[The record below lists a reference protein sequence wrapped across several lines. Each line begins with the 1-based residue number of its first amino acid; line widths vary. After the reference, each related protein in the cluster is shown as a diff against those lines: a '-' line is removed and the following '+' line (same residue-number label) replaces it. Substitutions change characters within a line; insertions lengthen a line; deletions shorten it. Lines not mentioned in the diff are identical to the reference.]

1 MEKPPVTHL
10 QTSDLEEVQSAV
22 AGIYCAHS
30 VMTLGGARAEA
41 AGLDLIRREPQPVVQ
56 LHYGRSVRIDAG
68 AFPRLMLMQTCL
80 DGSGTVEQGSLGAEL
95 RRGQTVPLSPGLA
108 TRLAFDN
115 RFAQQSVKLDID
127 RVEALC
133 STWLN
138 VPGLDR
144 PLRFDLNPFSAQLE
158 QAWGQAVGLIVNY
171 ARSGMLLPTSAVAH
185 LDEFLISLVLSQ
197 HPHNYTDDLRRPQK
211 GLPPRLVREAERLM
225 RDGEPN
231 QTPSRIAAEL
241 GVSLRTLELGFRAVH
256 DCSPSEFLRRVRI
269 SKARETLLAPNGRT
283 SVTEVALANGFL
295 HLARFSAYYRQM
307 FGELPVH
314 TLRRSQPRGKWAMAV
329 E

>member
-10 QTSDLEEVQSAV
+10 QTEDLEEVQSVV

-30 VMTLGGARAEA
+30 VRTLGGARADV
-41 AGLDLIRREPQPVVQ
+41 AGLDLIRPAPQPVVK

-68 AFPRLMLMQTCL
+68 TFPQLMLMQTCL
-80 DGSGTVEQGSLGAEL
+80 DGGGTVEQGSLGAEL
-95 RRGQTVPLSPGLA
+95 RRGQTIPLSPGLA
-108 TRLAFDN
+108 TRLAFDS
-115 RFAQQSVKLDID
+115 RFAQQSVRLDIA

-138 VPGLDR
+138 VPALDR

-171 ARSGMLLPTSAVAH
+171 ARSGILLPSSAVAH

-225 RDGEPN
+225 RDSAPD

-256 DCSPSEFLRRVRI
+256 DCTPNEFLRRVRI
-269 SKARETLLAPNGRT
+269 GKARETLLAPSTNT

-295 HLARFSAYYRQM
+295 HLARFSAYYRKM

-314 TLRRSQPRGKWAMAV
+314 TLRRSLPRGGWAIG
-329 E
+329 